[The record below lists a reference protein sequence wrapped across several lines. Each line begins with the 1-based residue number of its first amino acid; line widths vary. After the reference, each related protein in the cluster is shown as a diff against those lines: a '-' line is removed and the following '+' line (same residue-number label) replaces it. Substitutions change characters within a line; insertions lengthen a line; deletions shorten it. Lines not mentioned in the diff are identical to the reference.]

1 MNNREMY
8 FKGRLAVASI
18 AVLLALAATAL
29 KRDDSRRKAA
39 ATGTET
45 SAAER
50 SADELSA
57 VPVDGGKLLK
67 GEGAYGDWRE
77 DSPGVR
83 RLITPTD
90 MPKPYATKSAD
101 NDAHV
106 VSRPNNAWPQA
117 LPGFKV
123 DQIATGLSEPRLIRT
138 APNGDLFIAESHKG
152 QIRVLRGIGQDGRAQ
167 TVGVFA
173 TGLNKPFG
181 IAFYPPGAN
190 PEFVYVANT
199 GSVVK
204 FPYQNGDLKARGKAQ
219 TVVATIPGG
228 GLLHGG
234 GHWTRDIAFSADGQ
248 KMLVSVGSKSNVSD
262 DAAEDHRADILEF
275 NPDGSGERIYAAGI
289 RNPVGIA
296 LEPSTGVLWTSVNE
310 RDDLGDDLVPDYIT
324 TVKDG
329 GFYGWP
335 WYYIGANQDPRH
347 AGKHPELKDKVI
359 VPDVL
364 LQSHSASL
372 QMTFYDGKMFPSE
385 YSGYAFAA
393 EHGSWNRAKRT
404 GYKIIC
410 VPVHNGKATG
420 GYMDFVTGFVTPSGE
435 VWGRPVGVTVASDG
449 ALIFTDDGSDSV
461 WRVIYTGSK

>member
-1 MNNREMY
+1 MNNRKMY
-8 FKGRLAVASI
+8 FKGRLVVASI

-29 KRDDSRRKAA
+29 KRDESRRKAPGE
-39 ATGTET
+39 TGMR
-45 SAAER
+45 AAER
-50 SADELSA
+50 SADEFSA
-57 VPVDGGKLLK
+57 VPADGGKLLK
-67 GEGAYGDWRE
+67 GEGASGDWRE
-77 DSPGVR
+77 DAPGVR
-83 RLITPTD
+83 RLITPVD
-90 MPKPYATKSAD
+90 LPKPYVTKSAD
-101 NDAHV
+101 NDARV
-106 VSRPNNAWPQA
+106 ISRPNNAWPQA

-138 APNGDLFIAESHKG
+138 APNGDLFIAESQKG
-152 QIRVLRGIGQDGRAQ
+152 QIRVLRGIGSDRRAQ
-167 TVGVFA
+167 TVEVFA
-173 TGLNKPFG
+173 NGLNKPFG

-190 PEFVYVANT
+190 PQFVYVANT

-204 FPYQNGDLKARGKAQ
+204 FPYENGDLKARGKAQ
-219 TVVATIPGG
+219 TVLATIPGG

-234 GHWTRDIAFSADGQ
+234 GHWTRDIAFTADGR
-248 KMLVSVGSKSNVSD
+248 KMFVSVGSHSNVDD
-262 DAAEDHRADILEF
+262 DAEEDHRADILEF
-275 NPDGSGERIYAAGI
+275 NPDGSSERIYAAGI

-296 LEPSTGVLWTSVNE
+296 IDPSTGVLWTSVNE

-324 TVKDG
+324 SVKDG

-335 WYYIGANQDPRH
+335 WYYIGSNHDPRH
-347 AGKHPELKDKVI
+347 AGKHAELKDKVI

-372 QMTFYDGKMFPSE
+372 EMAFYDGKMFPPE

-393 EHGSWNRAKRT
+393 EHGSWNRVKRT

-420 GYMDFVTGFVTPSGE
+420 EYIDFVTGFVTPNGE

-461 WRVIYTGSK
+461 WRVTYTGSK

>member
-1 MNNREMY
+1 MNNRKMY
-8 FKGRLAVASI
+8 FKGRLVVASI
-18 AVLLALAATAL
+18 AVLLALAAIAL
-29 KRDDSRRKAA
+29 KRDESRRKAPGE
-39 ATGTET
+39 TGMR
-45 SAAER
+45 AAER
-50 SADELSA
+50 SADEFSA
-57 VPVDGGKLLK
+57 VPADGGKLLK
-67 GEGAYGDWRE
+67 GEGASGDWRE
-77 DSPGVR
+77 DAPGVR
-83 RLITPTD
+83 RLITPVD
-90 MPKPYATKSAD
+90 LPKPYVTKSAD
-101 NDAHV
+101 NDARV
-106 VSRPNNAWPQA
+106 ISRPNNAWPQA

-138 APNGDLFIAESHKG
+138 APNGDLFIAESQKG
-152 QIRVLRGIGQDGRAQ
+152 QIRVLRGIGSDRRAQ
-167 TVGVFA
+167 TVEVFA
-173 TGLNKPFG
+173 NGLNKPFG

-190 PEFVYVANT
+190 PQFVYVANT

-204 FPYQNGDLKARGKAQ
+204 FPYENGDLKARGKAQ
-219 TVVATIPGG
+219 TVLATIPGG

-234 GHWTRDIAFSADGQ
+234 GHWTRDIAFTADGR
-248 KMLVSVGSKSNVSD
+248 KMFVSVGSHSNVDD
-262 DAAEDHRADILEF
+262 DAEEDHRADILEF
-275 NPDGSGERIYAAGI
+275 NPDGSSERIYAAGI

-296 LEPSTGVLWTSVNE
+296 IDPSTGVLWTSVNE

-324 TVKDG
+324 SVKDG

-335 WYYIGANQDPRH
+335 WYYIGSNHDPRH
-347 AGKHPELKDKVI
+347 AGKHAELKDKVI

-372 QMTFYDGKMFPSE
+372 EMAFYDGKMFPPE

-420 GYMDFVTGFVTPSGE
+420 EYIDFVTGFVTPNGE

-461 WRVIYTGSK
+461 WRVTYTGSK

>member
-39 ATGTET
+39 AAGTET
-45 SAAER
+45 GAAER
-50 SADELSA
+50 GADELGA
-57 VPVDGGKLLK
+57 VPVGGGKLLK

-101 NDAHV
+101 NDARLI
-106 VSRPNNAWPQA
+106 SRPNNSWPQA

-138 APNGDLFIAESHKG
+138 ASNGDLFIAESHKG
-152 QIRVLRGIGQDGRAQ
+152 QIRVLRGIGADGRAQ
-167 TVGVFA
+167 TVEVFA

-190 PEFVYVANT
+190 PQFVYVANT

-248 KMLVSVGSKSNVSD
+248 KMFVSVGSKSNVDD

-296 LEPSTGVLWTSVNE
+296 FEPSTGVLWTSVNE

-324 TVKDG
+324 SVKDG

-347 AGKHPELKDKVI
+347 AGKHPELKEKVI

-372 QMTFYDGKMFPSE
+372 QMTFYEGKMFPPE

-420 GYMDFVTGFVTPSGE
+420 EYMDFVTGFVSPNGE

-449 ALIFTDDGSDSV
+449 ALIFTDDGSNSV
-461 WRVIYTGSK
+461 WRVTYTGSK

>member
-39 ATGTET
+39 AGSTGT

-50 SADELSA
+50 SAGEISSL
-57 VPVDGGKLLK
+57 PVDGGKLLK
-67 GEGAYGDWRE
+67 GEGAYGDWHE

-83 RLITPTD
+83 RLITSAD

-106 VSRPNNAWPQA
+106 VSRPNSAWPQA

-123 DQIATGLSEPRLIRT
+123 DQIATGLNGPRLIRT

-152 QIRVLRGIGQDGRAQ
+152 QIRVLRGIGADGRAQ
-167 TVGVFA
+167 TVDVFA
-173 TGLNKPFG
+173 TGLKKPFG
-181 IAFYPPGAN
+181 LAFYPPGAN
-190 PEFVYVANT
+190 PQFVYVANT

-234 GHWTRDIAFSADGQ
+234 GHWTRDIAFSADGR
-248 KMLVSVGSKSNVSD
+248 KMFVSVGSKSNADD

-289 RNPVGIA
+289 RNAVGIA
-296 LEPSTGVLWTSVNE
+296 IDPSTGVLWASVNE

-335 WYYIGANQDPRH
+335 WYYVGPNQDPRH
-347 AGKHPELKDKVI
+347 AGKHPELKDRVI

-420 GYMDFVTGFVTPSGE
+420 GYMDFVTGFVTPNGG
-435 VWGRPVGVTVASDG
+435 VWGRPVGVTVALDG

-461 WRVIYTGSK
+461 WRVTYTGSK

>member
-1 MNNREMY
+1 MTTRTLF
-8 FKGRLAVASI
+8 FKGRLVVACI
-18 AVLLALAATAL
+18 AVLVALGVTAL
-29 KRDDSRRKAA
+29 KRDDSRRKAVA
-39 ATGTET
+39 GIGT

-50 SADELSA
+50 SADKINA
-57 VPVDGGKLLK
+57 VAADGGKLLK

-83 RLITPTD
+83 RLIAPAD
-90 MPKPYATKSAD
+90 MPKPYATKSVD

-106 VSRPNNAWPQA
+106 ISRPNNAWPQA

-123 DQIATGLSEPRLIRT
+123 DQIATGLREPRLTRA
-138 APNGDLFIAESHKG
+138 APNGDLFVAESRKG
-152 QIRVLRGIGQDGRAQ
+152 RIRLLRGIAADGRAQ
-167 TVGVFA
+167 TVETFA

-190 PEFVYVANT
+190 PQFVYVANT

-219 TVVATIPGG
+219 TVVASIPGG

-248 KMLVSVGSKSNVSD
+248 KMFVSVGSQSNVSD

-296 LEPSTGVLWTSVNE
+296 IDPSTGVLWTSVNE

-324 TVKDG
+324 TVRDG

-335 WYYIGANQDPRH
+335 WYYIGPNQDPRH
-347 AGKHPELKDKVI
+347 DGKHPELKDKVI

-420 GYMDFVTGFVTPSGE
+420 EYMDFVTGFVTPNGE

-449 ALIFTDDGSDSV
+449 ALIFTDDGSNSV
-461 WRVIYTGSK
+461 WRVTYTGSK

>member
-1 MNNREMY
+1 MTTRKLY
-8 FKGRLAVASI
+8 FKGRLVVACV
-18 AVLLALAATAL
+18 AVLLALGVTAL
-29 KRDDSRRKAA
+29 KRDESRRKAVP
-39 ATGTET
+39 GDSGT
-45 SAAER
+45 SAVER
-50 SADELSA
+50 RADRTGA
-57 VPVDGGKLLK
+57 VTADGGKLLK

-77 DSPGVR
+77 DAPGVE
-83 RLITPTD
+83 RLITPAD
-90 MPKPYATKSAD
+90 LPKPYATKSAD
-101 NDAHV
+101 NFARV
-106 VSRPNNAWPQA
+106 VSRPSNAWPQA

-123 DQIATGLSEPRLIRT
+123 DQIATGLSGPRLIRT
-138 APNGDLFIAESHKG
+138 APNGDLFVAESEKG
-152 QIRVLRGIGQDGRAQ
+152 KIRVLRGIGADGRAQ
-167 TVGVFA
+167 TVEVFA

-190 PEFVYVANT
+190 PQFVYVANT

-228 GLLHGG
+228 GLLRGG

-248 KMLVSVGSKSNVSD
+248 GMFVSVGSHSNVD
-262 DAAEDHRADILEF
+262 DDPAEDHRADILEF

-296 LEPSTGVLWTSVNE
+296 INPATGVLWASVNE
-310 RDDLGDDLVPDYIT
+310 RDALGDDLVPDYIT
-324 TVKDG
+324 SVKDG

-359 VPDVL
+359 APDVL

-372 QMTFYDGKMFPSE
+372 EMTFYEGKMFPSE

-420 GYMDFVTGFVTPSGE
+420 EYMDFVTGFVTPNGE

-461 WRVIYTGSK
+461 WRVTYTGSK

>member
-1 MNNREMY
+1 MTARTL
-8 FKGRLAVASI
+8 FLKGRLVVACI
-18 AVLLALAATAL
+18 AVLLALGVTAL
-29 KRDDSRRKAA
+29 KRDDSRRKAVA
-39 ATGTET
+39 GIGT

-50 SADELSA
+50 SADKTNA
-57 VPVDGGKLLK
+57 VAADGGKLLK
-67 GEGAYGDWRE
+67 GEGPYGDWHE

-83 RLITPTD
+83 RLIAPAD

-106 VSRPNNAWPQA
+106 ISRPNNARPQA

-138 APNGDLFIAESHKG
+138 APNGDLFVAESRKG
-152 QIRVLRGIGQDGRAQ
+152 QIRLLRGIAADGRAQ
-167 TVGVFA
+167 TVETFA

-181 IAFYPPGAN
+181 IAFYPPGVN
-190 PEFVYVANT
+190 PQFVYVANT
-199 GSVVK
+199 GNVVK

-219 TVVATIPGG
+219 TVVASIPGG

-248 KMLVSVGSKSNVSD
+248 KMFVSVGSQSNLSD
-262 DAAEDHRADILEF
+262 EAAEDHRADILEF

-296 LEPSTGVLWTSVNE
+296 IDPSTGVLWTSVNE

-335 WYYIGANQDPRH
+335 WYYIGPNQDPRH
-347 AGKHPELKDKVI
+347 EGKHPELKDKVI
-359 VPDVL
+359 VPAVL

-372 QMTFYDGKMFPSE
+372 EMAFYEGKMFPSE

-410 VPVHNGKATG
+410 VPVHNGRATG
-420 GYMDFVTGFVTPSGE
+420 EYMDFVTGFVTPNGE

-449 ALIFTDDGSDSV
+449 ALIFTDDGSNSV
-461 WRVIYTGSK
+461 WRVTYTGSK

>member
-1 MNNREMY
+1 MY
-8 FKGRLAVASI
+8 FKARLVVASI
-18 AVLLALAATAL
+18 AVLLALAVTAL
-29 KRDDSRRKAA
+29 KRDDDRRKAA
-39 ATGTET
+39 DSRAGIID
-45 SAAER
+45 AAEIGR
-50 SADELSA
+50 PMDTSRVGD
-57 VPVDGGKLLK
+57 GKLLK

-77 DSPGVR
+77 DAPGVR
-83 RLITPTD
+83 RLITPSD
-90 MPKPYATKSAD
+90 LPNPYATKSAD

-106 VSRPNNAWPQA
+106 VSRPGNAWPQA

-138 APNGDLFIAESHKG
+138 APNGDLFIAESQKG
-152 QIRVLRGIGQDGRAQ
+152 RIRLLRGIRADGRAQ
-167 TVGVFA
+167 TVEVFA
-173 TGLNKPFG
+173 VGLNKPFG

-190 PEFVYVANT
+190 PQFVYLANT
-199 GSVVK
+199 GNVVK

-219 TVVATIPGG
+219 TVVAAIPGG

-234 GHWTRDIAFSADGQ
+234 GHWTRDIAFSADGK
-248 KMLVSVGSKSNVSD
+248 KMFVSVGSHSNVSD

-296 LEPSTGVLWTSVNE
+296 IDLSTGVLWTSVNE

-335 WYYIGANQDPRH
+335 WYYIGPNQDPRH
-347 AGKHPELKDKVI
+347 AGQHPELKDKVI

-372 QMTFYDGKMFPSE
+372 EMTFYEGKMFPPE

-420 GYMDFVTGFVTPSGE
+420 EYMDFVTGFVTPNGE
-435 VWGRPVGVTVASDG
+435 VWGRPVGVTVAQDG

-461 WRVIYTGSK
+461 WRVTYTGSK